1 MIIRP
6 DKWVSVPD
14 ESGCGILE
22 ATVYGE
28 SAALPIPIETQDILS
43 EDITFGEEQDFELIF
58 ECADTPNVYPNEE
71 EYENS
76 DEHSAMAAESI
87 IPAGLFSA
95 SGSEGFVP
103 SPQIIMS
110 GRVTKTYSDAVR
122 YGFDEDDVLFSISCL
137 GGEYDAVLH
146 PEFADG
152 AEIKIGCIVSC
163 IYWAQGWPKED

>member
-76 DEHSAMAAESI
+76 DEHSAMA
-87 IPAGLFSA
+87 GC
-95 SGSEGFVP
+95 
-103 SPQIIMS
+103 SPPRTAKALRHLRKS
-110 GRVTKTYSDAVR
+110 
-122 YGFDEDDVLFSISCL
+122 L
-137 GGEYDAVLH
+137 
-146 PEFADG
+146 
-152 AEIKIGCIVSC
+152 
-163 IYWAQGWPKED
+163 